1 MAVATFGLAPNPRLC
16 SPGKALS
23 LYAAKES
30 TSSMDPQEA
39 IESFKNYCDKYA
51 MKFSDGGSVNIAHLG
66 GGWAKERFLFD
77 ECEDID
83 VFQTSS
89 LMYPYEARHQFIIVR
104 EFTDFHSD
112 KSGAEVDSE
121 FCKSD
126 RSRHIHSY
134 RLDKGFWMPTKR
146 IHQSIYSQKTAAI
159 LGEADWYDCVQSEG
173 DAITF
178 VNKCTHGDE

>member
-1 MAVATFGLAPNPRLC
+1 
-16 SPGKALS
+16 
-23 LYAAKES
+23 
-30 TSSMDPQEA
+30 MDPQEA

-112 KSGAEVDSE
+112 RSGAEVDSE